1 MRNANFINFKKLLG
15 KQIKTALFFGVSCMF
30 LISCGENGCKEIP
43 DISQINVDVQLKTL
57 ENEMMELSSWQET
70 EKFLKANRIFADY
83 FMHAN
88 QYPNDTILAKRLFRL
103 LKAPAV
109 DTVFLECFKIF
120 SDMSDIVSDYE
131 QAYKIINYH
140 YPDTQV
146 PKIETVVT
154 AFYNDLYISDS
165 LIIIGLDYFLGPE
178 ATFKPNEHDYILKRF
193 KKQSVVPTVMNFV
206 SNEFNNIDKKH
217 NTLLADMVNI
227 GKAYYFTSQVL
238 PCAADSLIIGYT
250 SEEMRLVNRNQEVI
264 WANLIENELLYETN
278 EALKTKFIGESPH
291 VFEISESCPGRV
303 GAWIGWEIVKKY
315 MERNDVSLTD
325 LMADN
330 DSHKIF
336 QMAKYRPKNVD

>member
-1 MRNANFINFKKLLG
+1 MRNANFITFTKILGKKLS
-15 KQIKTALFFGVSCMF
+15 IALFFVASCMF
-30 LISCGENGCKEIP
+30 LLSCGENECKEIP
-43 DISQINVDVQLKTL
+43 DISKISVAVQLNSL
-57 ENEMMELSSWQET
+57 EDEMVKLSSWQDT
-70 EKFLKANRIFADY
+70 EKFLKANRVFADY

-109 DTVFLECFKIF
+109 DTVFLECSQVF

-165 LIIIGLDYFLGPE
+165 LIIIGLDYFLGPQ
-178 ATFKPNEHDYILKRF
+178 ATFKPDEHDYILKRF

-206 SNEFNNIDKKH
+206 SNEFNNIDKRH
-217 NTLLADMVNI
+217 NTLLADMINV

-238 PCAADSLIIGYT
+238 PCTADSLIIGYT
-250 SEEMRLVNRNQEVI
+250 SEEMTLVNRNQEVI

-291 VFEISESCPGRV
+291 VFEISEKCPGRV

-315 MERNDVSLTD
+315 MGRNNVSLSE
-325 LMADN
+325 LMSDN

-336 QMAKYRPKNVD
+336 QMAKYRPRNAD